1 MNINETRNIKVD
13 LKTAR
18 EWFKSDSPI
27 LVTLAKQAFTEKEL
41 KKPVFSEI
49 ILVVGSVEVP
59 KDEGILRTLAEF
71 YKKPGDK
78 FYPDQ
83 DKYFIGKNSYDGWT
97 VIKHSS
103 VLYPGIAYFLR
114 EKDAREALE
123 IFLEEINK
131 YEKS

>member
-1 MNINETRNIKVD
+1 METRNIKVS
-13 LKTAR
+13 LFKAK
-18 EWFKSDSPI
+18 EWYISNNPI
-27 LVTLAKQAFTEKEL
+27 LKELALQAFTEKEL
-41 KKPVFSEI
+41 RKPIFSEI

-114 EKDAREALE
+114 EKDAKEALE
-123 IFLEEINK
+123 IFKEELGIK
-131 YEKS
+131 

>member
-1 MNINETRNIKVD
+1 MEDRVIRVSLDKAKEWYRSNSSI
-13 LKTAR
+13 LR
-18 EWFKSDSPI
+18 E
-27 LVTLAKQAFTEKEL
+27 LALQAFTEKEL
-41 KKPVFSEI
+41 KKPIFSEI
-49 ILVVGSVEVP
+49 ILVVGTVEVP

-97 VIKHSS
+97 VIKHAS

-114 EKDAREALE
+114 EKDAKEALE
-123 IFLEEINK
+123 IFKEELGIK
-131 YEKS
+131 

>member
-1 MNINETRNIKVD
+1 MEVRTIKVSLVKAKEWYRSNNSI
-13 LKTAR
+13 LK
-18 EWFKSDSPI
+18 E
-27 LVTLAKQAFTEKEL
+27 LALQAFTEKEL
-41 KKPVFSEI
+41 KKPIFSEI
-49 ILVVGSVEVP
+49 LLVVGFVEVP
-59 KDEGILRTLAEF
+59 KEEGILRTLAEF

-123 IFLEEINK
+123 IFKEELGIK
-131 YEKS
+131 

>member
-1 MNINETRNIKVD
+1 MEDRVIRVSLVKAKEWYRSNSSI
-13 LKTAR
+13 LR
-18 EWFKSDSPI
+18 E
-27 LVTLAKQAFTEKEL
+27 LALQAFTEKEL

-71 YKKPGDK
+71 YKKPSDK

-123 IFLEEINK
+123 IFKEELGIK
-131 YEKS
+131 